1 MEIQIAALLS
11 FVDLRFATGLFVG
24 IVLTLR
30 YVVIGIYHP
39 IIRDQMNRDAARGRP
54 DDKPD

>member
-1 MEIQIAALLS
+1 MQVVIDSILAV
-11 FVDLRFATGLFVG
+11 VDWRFAAGLAVG
-24 IVLTLR
+24 CLLTLR

-39 IIRDQMNRDAARGRP
+39 IIRDQMEQNATRRR